1 MKDLLITVERRWKK
15 QKYTIGKLSI
25 NGKPYCETLED
36 PDRGLTSAM
45 PLAEIQKR
53 KIKGDTAI
61 PTGKYRVVET
71 FSPKFRK
78 TMPLLLNVPGYEGV
92 RIHPGN
98 DASSTEGCLLVGQ
111 NKAVG
116 KVLNS
121 RATFDPLHQQIKETI
136 AQGGNVFITI
146 Q

>member
-1 MKDLLITVERRWKK
+1 MKDLLITVSRRWKK

-25 NGKPYCETLED
+25 NGKPYCDTLED
-36 PDRGLTSAM
+36 PDRGFTSDM

-61 PTGKYRVVET
+61 PTGKYRVIET
-71 FSPKFRK
+71 FSPKFKK
-78 TMPLLLNVPGYEGV
+78 TMPLLVNVPGYEAV

-98 DASSTEGCLLVGQ
+98 STADTEGCILVGQ

-121 RATFDPLHQQIKETI
+121 RATFDPLHLQIKETI